1 MAHSSQVRTRGG
13 GSVCEGVAAA
23 MFVESVN
30 TRTVPRIPVLSEGRQ
45 LGAQTAKAQLE
56 TEVLETPLKR

>member
-1 MAHSSQVRTRGG
+1 MCVPERRGVTVKEWLAG
-13 GSVCEGVAAA
+13 A

>member
-1 MAHSSQVRTRGG
+1 MKEWLAG
-13 GSVCEGVAAA
+13 A